1 MSLDG
6 SDTGTRE
13 GQESTVLAIVMV
25 ASTERTYNAGSLSLS
40 LYFWCSISQRNS
52 KIETTY

>member
-40 LYFWCSISQRNS
+40 LFLVQHIPA
-52 KIETTY
+52 